1 MKQKCN
7 AEMTTEKKFN
17 QKLFNKTKAR
27 NCFKMK
33 KESLISMLTM
43 HKIYVCSKMCEFV
56 SVCAFLTKKTQNL
69 QLQEVYDF
77 FSLILILFYEIDLD

>member
-33 KESLISMLTM
+33 KESLTSMLTM